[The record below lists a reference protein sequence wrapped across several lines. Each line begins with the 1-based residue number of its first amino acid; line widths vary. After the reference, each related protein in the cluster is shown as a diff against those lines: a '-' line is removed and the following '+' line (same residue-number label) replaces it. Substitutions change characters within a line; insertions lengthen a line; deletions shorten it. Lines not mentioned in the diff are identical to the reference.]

1 MRRTQLLQEIRKMRF
16 EEVLRTWTESR
27 MTQDE
32 AARMLG
38 VCTRSFRRYLARYRE
53 QGLEGLADKRL
64 TQASARRAPVDEVVE
79 LVARYKARHPGWNV
93 KHFHSWYKKD
103 GGGRSYTWVKN
114 KLQEDGVVSRAPGK
128 GAHRKRRERALLPG
142 MMLHQDGSTHE
153 WVPGKKWDLI
163 VTMDD
168 ATSEHYSMFFVEE
181 EGTASSFRAIKE
193 IILSQGIFCSLY
205 TDRGSH
211 YWNTPEAGSKVDKKN
226 LTQFGRAMHQLGIE
240 MIPAYSPEARGR
252 SERFFRTHQDRLV
265 KELALAGITTMEKA
279 NRYIKKVYL
288 PHFNKEFLEPAAE
301 KGSAFIPLLDA
312 NIDEILCEHH
322 ERTVRRDNCIAFEGL
337 TIQIPPDKYRA
348 SYFKAVV
355 GVHRYPDNSLAIFHG
370 TRILA
375 AYHSNGI
382 ISSPRKEKTA

>member
-1 MRRTQLLQEIRKMRF
+1 MRRTQVLQEIRKMQF
-16 EEVLRTWTESR
+16 EEVLRIWTESR
-27 MTQDE
+27 MTQED

-38 VCTRSFRRYLARYRE
+38 VCARSFRRYLGRYRE
-53 QGLEGLADKRL
+53 QGIEGLADKRL

-79 LVARYKARHPGWNV
+79 LVGRYKARHRGWNV

-142 MMLHQDGSTHE
+142 MMLHNDGSTHE
-153 WVPGKKWDLI
+153 WVPGEKWDLI

-168 ATSEHYSMFFVEE
+168 ATSEHYSMFFVDE
-181 EGTASSFRAIKE
+181 EGTSSSLRAVE
-193 IILSQGIFCSLY
+193 EVILSQGLFCSLY

-211 YWNTPEAGSKVDKKN
+211 FWLTPEAGGKVDKNN

-252 SERFFRTHQDRLV
+252 SERAFRTHQDRLV
-265 KELALAGITTMEKA
+265 KELALAGITTMDKA
-279 NRYIKKVYL
+279 NRYIKEVYM

-301 KGSAFIPLLDA
+301 EGTAFIPLLDA
-312 NIDEILCEHH
+312 QIDEILCEHY

-337 TIQIPPDKYRA
+337 TIQIPPDRYRA

-355 GVHRYPDNSLAIFHG
+355 RVHRYPDRSLTIFHG
-370 TRILA
+370 TRKLA
-375 AYHSNGI
+375 AYHANGTI
-382 ISSPRKEKTA
+382 ITPGKEKAA